1 MASVEIKFKDLRR
14 FSNPTSSISS
24 SILNH
29 TPPLEIEATLKCMY
43 LNATSLENKFDEFTV
58 VVDTNRPNLIGV
70 SETWFKNVSVVN
82 MNGYNLYRKDRCD
95 GRRGGG
101 VCIYVDNSINSYEIS
116 DGYFGSSRIEQVW
129 VVLYFGKE
137 KYLIGCLYRPSDF
150 VDMADFDIVFKQAR
164 KFVDKRGFKDI
175 LIMGDFNFPSMCW
188 SNGSVSSIKS
198 DNSIEQ
204 KFANTL
210 NETFLYQHVNVP
222 TFQMSNEVLTN
233 TLDLIFTTES
243 SNVCAIETKFVL
255 GDINKGHLIIFFDY
269 CLKNK
274 VSHKI
279 NSYKYV
285 YKKASFD
292 KIPQFISNVDWVN
305 LYKNKQVQEM
315 YDELIYYSS
324 VASNLFI
331 PIIDVSLIKYTATP

>member
-43 LNATSLENKFDEFTV
+43 LNATSLENKFDEFTA

-137 KYLIGCLYRPSDF
+137 KYWQSEVAFQSSRISKLQIDLARPS
-150 VDMADFDIVFKQAR
+150 KN
-164 KFVDKRGFKDI
+164 
-175 LIMGDFNFPSMCW
+175 NFR
-188 SNGSVSSIKS
+188 
-198 DNSIEQ
+198 
-204 KFANTL
+204 
-210 NETFLYQHVNVP
+210 
-222 TFQMSNEVLTN
+222 
-233 TLDLIFTTES
+233 IFE
-243 SNVCAIETKFVL
+243 A
-255 GDINKGHLIIFFDY
+255 
-269 CLKNK
+269 
-274 VSHKI
+274 
-279 NSYKYV
+279 
-285 YKKASFD
+285 
-292 KIPQFISNVDWVN
+292 
-305 LYKNKQVQEM
+305 
-315 YDELIYYSS
+315 
-324 VASNLFI
+324 
-331 PIIDVSLIKYTATP
+331 